1 MSNLFNY
8 KNDYKKR
15 NGRLF
20 YEIWGDLEA
29 QNTTLK
35 IIIVLMSLITLTSLL
50 TAFYT
55 YKANRIPVVIRVNSV
70 GNAKVLRNLPFNNKT
85 GMGEIVYFSKSF
97 VREFTGFN
105 SIMIKTELS
114 RALNK
119 MSETYGKK
127 TLRAIIRSRFI
138 QKMEKADITSKIKFK
153 KIKLIKQTVNHDE
166 LKLYVIRTVISN
178 SDTSAK
184 NAAAYEDKLILK
196 RIKRSVQYPFG
207 LEVVYFSSL
216 KLGGA

>member
-35 IIIVLMSLITLTSLL
+35 IIIVLMSLITSTSLL

-55 YKANRIPVVIRVNSV
+55 YKANRIPVVIRVNSA

-127 TLRAIIRSRFI
+127 TLRAIIRSRFV